1 MPPALDRSLHS
12 SLHPLLAIIIH
23 TLDYYDIRARRHRYR
38 SGKLT
43 CLEEEHIIST
53 ICHSSQFLPE
63 VAETEVIRRWA
74 QAVTTTIWE
83 KAYLTET
90 AKKQISDIIDSEVAH
105 VAYGPKM
112 TVKQSY
118 LKVAERTGLH
128 PDQVQVVVESI
139 MALAVERIALGE
151 EFDIADRIRLKKTR
165 GKKTKVRARCMHKLF
180 VDVGRNTA
188 PPEVHTPQLFFN

>member
-1 MPPALDRSLHS
+1 MFSVCSQASAKISPRKARLANVMPPALDRSLHS

-90 AKKQISDIIDSEVAH
+90 AKKQISDKDENRSIQARSSASELH
-105 VAYGPKM
+105 LD
-112 TVKQSY
+112 QSS
-118 LKVAERTGLH
+118 E
-128 PDQVQVVVESI
+128 
-139 MALAVERIALGE
+139 
-151 EFDIADRIRLKKTR
+151 
-165 GKKTKVRARCMHKLF
+165 
-180 VDVGRNTA
+180 
-188 PPEVHTPQLFFN
+188 

>member
-105 VAYGPKM
+105 VAYGPNL
-112 TVKQSY
+112 TVEQSY
-118 LKVAERTGLH
+118 LKVAERTGLR
-128 PDQVQVVVESI
+128 PNQVQVVVESI
-139 MALAVERIALGE
+139 MKLAAERMSNGE
-151 EFDIADRIRLKKTR
+151 EFVIADRIRLKQTK
-165 GKKTKVRARCMHKLF
+165 GKKKKLQADCMHKLF
-180 VDVGRNTA
+180 VDVRRETVVG
-188 PPEVHTPQLFFN
+188 